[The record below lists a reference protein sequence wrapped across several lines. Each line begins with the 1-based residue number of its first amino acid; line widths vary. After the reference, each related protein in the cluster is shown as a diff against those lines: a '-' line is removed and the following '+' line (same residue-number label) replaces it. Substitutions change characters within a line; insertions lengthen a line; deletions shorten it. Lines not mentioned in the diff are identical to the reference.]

1 MAEVMFEVVLPDY
14 FKKLQP
20 NFKFDKTE
28 KVPTLSTFKSY
39 ALASHFKSE
48 YCHFS
53 VESEK
58 KAFYHILIQV
68 DSEEQLNQLFPSQK
82 CFSIPC
88 IFTCFKY
95 LVSTA
100 KDVKGNSELF
110 DKLKLALTYS
120 AQPVAANLDL
130 LDFTATKKPLP
141 NFLLSAKTSNNQT
154 SPNQKACKKRPLP
167 WGTETN

>member
-1 MAEVMFEVVLPDY
+1 M
-14 FKKLQP
+14 
-20 NFKFDKTE
+20 
-28 KVPTLSTFKSY
+28 
-39 ALASHFKSE
+39 SHFKSE

-58 KAFYHILIQV
+58 KSHYHMLIQV

-82 CFSIPC
+82 RFSIPC

-100 KDVKGNSELF
+100 KDVKGNVELF

-120 AQPVAANLDL
+120 AQPDAANLDL
-130 LDFTATKKPLP
+130 LDLTATKKSLP
-141 NFLLSAKTSNNQT
+141 ILLLSAKTSNNQT
-154 SPNQKACKKRPLP
+154 SPNQRDCKKAPAEGDKNELMIQLRLLHHQRQNIRK
-167 WGTETN
+167 TFDCSFKETQREQTCSNR